1 MHKRK
6 QMNELGKVPA
16 ARNISL
22 TSRINLGE
30 LTVGD
35 LQAVIDTE
43 FPVSKL
49 VLAIVCNVGVVC

>member
-1 MHKRK
+1 
-6 QMNELGKVPA
+6 MNELGKVPA